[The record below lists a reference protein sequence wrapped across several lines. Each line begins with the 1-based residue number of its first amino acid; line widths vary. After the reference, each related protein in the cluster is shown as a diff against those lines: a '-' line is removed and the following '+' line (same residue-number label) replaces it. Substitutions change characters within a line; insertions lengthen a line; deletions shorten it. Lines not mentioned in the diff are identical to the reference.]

1 MFKTA
6 IASLL
11 SLALLSEAAVANPG
25 WLKEDLNF
33 RYGPGVRYGVIAALP
48 GCTRVHVYDYVD
60 GWYRATWNGITGFV
74 SARYVAGNNDHCYV
88 PKPRHHSRK
97 SHAPAHHRSTKHRY
111 TYSYEYS
118 Y

>member
-11 SLALLSEAAVANPG
+11 SLALLSGAAAANPG

-48 GCTRVHVYDYVD
+48 GCTKVHVYDYVD
-60 GWYRATWNGITGFV
+60 GWYRATWNGITGYV
-74 SARYVAGNNDHCYV
+74 SARYVAGNDAHCYA
-88 PKPRHHSRK
+88 PPPRHYKRK
-97 SHAPAHHRSTKHRY
+97 SHGHHSPGKKRHYY
-111 TYSYEYS
+111 TYDSGY
-118 Y
+118 

>member
-11 SLALLSEAAVANPG
+11 SLTLLSEAALANPG

-48 GCTRVHVYDYVD
+48 GCTRVHVYDYVG
-60 GWYRATWNGITGFV
+60 GWYLATWKGITGYV
-74 SARYVAGNNDHCYV
+74 SASYVAGNDDHCYV
-88 PKPRHHSRK
+88 AKPRHIPRK
-97 SHAPAHHRSTKHRY
+97 SHGHGHKPSHKRHY
-111 TYSYEYS
+111 YIYESAY
-118 Y
+118 